1 MKKLLSIA
9 LLCTLLLS
17 LVIFPASAAE
27 RKNVMAIEG
36 ETYVIV
42 DTNAGGW
49 NHVVERIFDGRIGHT
64 DNDTT
69 SFCTLIIPEGADAV
83 FNGTNLHYDL
93 DGVEDE
99 DSPYIYVLQFE
110 LENAYTV
117 DGFKFYVGDGET
129 ALFYCNADGFDIL
142 LSENGA
148 PNSWKKVYSG
158 TDLLCGGQYKI
169 HETEDGLQS
178 AYIEADF
185 EPTKAQYV
193 AIALTQPRCIHED
206 ALLTR
211 YPDVPQITTRPDYW
225 EITEFELYEYDP
237 AAATTTV
244 APETTTTPETT
255 TVAPETTTVA
265 PETTTVAPD
274 TTTVAPDTTTVAPD
288 TTTAPTATT
297 VAPTQT
303 PDTADILPI
312 ACVALMLAAAACLA
326 LRKKFN

>member
-17 LVIFPASAAE
+17 LVVIPSAAAE
-27 RKNVMAIEG
+27 KKNVMTIED
-36 ETYVIV
+36 ETWLLV
-42 DTNAGGW
+42 DALPSGW
-49 NHVVERIFDGRIGHT
+49 NHVPERMFDGVIDHNP
-64 DNDTT
+64 DDSA
-69 SFCTLIIPEGADAV
+69 SFCNCVTVGGPEIVFDGTVQRYDIDGIEADDGRYLQVFQFEFEEVHTVDSFKLYVDSSTLPLV
-83 FNGTNLHYDL
+83 YCNV
-93 DGVEDE
+93 DGVE
-99 DSPYIYVLQFE
+99 
-110 LENAYTV
+110 
-117 DGFKFYVGDGET
+117 
-129 ALFYCNADGFDIL
+129 IL
-142 LSENGA
+142 LSETGA
-148 PNSWKKVYSG
+148 PDSWKTVFSG
-158 TDLLCGGQYKI
+158 SKMLCGGQYKS
-169 HETEDGLQS
+169 TDTTN
-178 AYIEADF
+178 YIEASF

-193 AIALTQPRCIHED
+193 AIGVTEPRCLHEEELF
-206 ALLTR
+206 AR
-211 YPDVPQITTRPDYW
+211 YPGVPQITTRPDYFGFV
-225 EITEFELYEYDP
+225 EFELYEYDP

-265 PETTTVAPD
+265 PE